1 MKQASRV
8 VFILLAACAW
18 AQAPSESLPARA
30 TLEQLMLD
38 LIYPASNDLLLT
50 IFRGGPKDEGEW
62 AAARRSA
69 LALAESGN
77 LLLTRSRSPQAD
89 WMKDTKLLVDAGAA
103 AYKASQARDTK
114 ALADVAEPLDR
125 SCTTCHRQF
134 RPNVFPQQ
142 GGSK

>member
-1 MKQASRV
+1 
-8 VFILLAACAW
+8 
-18 AQAPSESLPARA
+18 
-30 TLEQLMLD
+30 MLD

-103 AYKASQARDTK
+103 AYQAAQAQDTK

-134 RPNVFPQQ
+134 RPNVFPPQ
-142 GGSK
+142 GASK